1 MFLDFENKTDLIA
14 RLQTLNVDQLP
25 EWGIMTPQHMVE
37 HLIVSTKMSNGGFV
51 IPCRTPKEHLP
62 KYRAFF
68 LDADAEMDR
77 GIKAG
82 GMEGLLDLRYPSL
95 EAAIEKLESEID
107 KFHQFFENNP
117 DAKIVNPVLDEIDY
131 SDWKTFHKKHFTH
144 HFKQFGLIK

>member
-1 MFLDFENKTDLIA
+1 
-14 RLQTLNVDQLP
+14 
-25 EWGIMTPQHMVE
+25 
-37 HLIVSTKMSNGGFV
+37 
-51 IPCRTPKEHLP
+51 
-62 KYRAFF
+62 
-68 LDADAEMDR
+68 MDR

-131 SDWKTFHKKHFTH
+131 SDWKRFHKNILHIISSN
-144 HFKQFGLIK
+144 LD